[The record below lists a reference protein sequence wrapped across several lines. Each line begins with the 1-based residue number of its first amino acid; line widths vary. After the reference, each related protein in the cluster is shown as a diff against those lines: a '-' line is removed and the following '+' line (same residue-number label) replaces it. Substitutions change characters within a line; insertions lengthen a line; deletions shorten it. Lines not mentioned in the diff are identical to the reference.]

1 MEGGLV
7 LPENEAGRMVCR
19 APLLEEEERTGLEP
33 EGLHLQG
40 PAGLTP
46 CAPAPPTITQE
57 IMGPDPLGPMWE
69 KMNKGQS

>member
-7 LPENEAGRMVCR
+7 LPENEAGGIVCR
-19 APLLEEEERTGLEP
+19 DPLLEEEERTGQEP

-46 CAPAPPTITQE
+46 HAPAPPQ
-57 IMGPDPLGPMWE
+57 LHRR
-69 KMNKGQS
+69 